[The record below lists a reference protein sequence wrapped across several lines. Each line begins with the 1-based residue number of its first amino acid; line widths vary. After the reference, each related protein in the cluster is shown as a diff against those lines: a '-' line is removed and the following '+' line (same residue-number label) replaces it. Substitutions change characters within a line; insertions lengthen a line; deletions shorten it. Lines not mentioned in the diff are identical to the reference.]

1 MLEFNNYYGFLY
13 ASCLTQK
20 RLKMTFLYNYF
31 KASQYCKP
39 KPVGTKKHHFKKK
52 AVETFTARNLVK
64 LSYLFHLKDKII

>member
-39 KPVGTKKHHFKKK
+39 KPVGTKTHHFKKK
-52 AVETFTARNLVK
+52 SSGDIYSK
-64 LSYLFHLKDKII
+64 KSGKIILPVSSEG